1 MITFDPPL
9 NYTHYGASGVTIS
22 NSIGELDTR
31 AMVGHITKTIKIVSG
46 PDEGWGYTMWVYQM
60 WQGFKSRTGNVLL
73 DSV

>member
-9 NYTHYGASGVTIS
+9 RFTHFGDNGVTIS

-31 AMVGHITKTIKIVSG
+31 AIVGHISKTIKITSG

-60 WQGFKSRTGNVLL
+60 WEGYTSRTGNVLL